1 MDYSLDM
8 KIGQM
13 IMTGFRGT
21 EVNQNSQIIHLIKNS
36 HLGGVWLVD
45 NDSPMGHTIGNIE
58 SAGQL
63 KKLIQKLQDASE
75 VPLFVSIDAEGGEV
89 IRLKEKYGFPATL
102 SAQYL
107 GEQNDLSL
115 TRDQAVNIAKTLKEL
130 GFNFNLSPVLDLNK
144 NPNNQALGR
153 KQRCFSDDPYIVIQH
168 ATQVIEAHHDQGII
182 CGAKHFP
189 GHGSAR
195 DDSHID
201 SVDVSETWSEDE
213 LIPYKELIEKG
224 LVDAVLTA
232 HVSLNRFDSQ
242 YPATLSK
249 NIVTGVLREK
259 LKFRGVVVS
268 DDMNMG
274 AIKENFNYE
283 NALELALNAG
293 VDIILQSNVNHYDEK
308 ITERTIEI
316 IKKLIKLGKVSK
328 EKIDESSQRI
338 VQLKQK
344 FKLNSR

>member
-1 MDYSLDM
+1 MDDSLDL

-13 IMTGFRGT
+13 IMVGFRGT
-21 EVNQNSQIIHLIKNS
+21 RVDEGSKIIHLIKNV

-45 NDSPMGHTIGNIE
+45 NDGPMGHTIGNIE
-58 SAGQL
+58 SPGQI
-63 KKLIQKLQDASE
+63 KKLIQKLQNASE
-75 VPLFVSIDAEGGEV
+75 IPLFVSIDAEGGEV
-89 IRLKEKYGFPATL
+89 IRLKEQYGFPATL

-115 TRDQAVNIAKTLKEL
+115 TRQQSLKIAKTLKRL

-144 NPNNQALGR
+144 NLNNQALGK
-153 KQRCFSDDPYIVIQH
+153 KQRCFSDDANTVIQH
-168 ATQVIEAHHDQGII
+168 AIRVIEAHHDQGII
-182 CGAKHFP
+182 CAAKHFP

-195 DDSHID
+195 DDSHVD

-213 LIPYKELIEKG
+213 LMPYKELIRKG
-224 LVDAVLTA
+224 LLDTVLTA
-232 HVSLNRFDSQ
+232 HVFLHRFDSR

-249 NIVTGVLREK
+249 NILTGVLREK
-259 LKFRGVVVS
+259 LKFHGVIIS

-308 ITERTIEI
+308 IAEHTIEI
-316 IKKLIKLGKVSK
+316 IKKLVRSGRVNSK
-328 EKIDESSQRI
+328 IIDESFNRI
-338 VQLKQK
+338 MELKQK
-344 FKLNSR
+344 FKLNS

>member
-1 MDYSLDM
+1 MAYSMDE

-13 IMTGFRGT
+13 IMVGFRGT
-21 EVNQNSQIIHLIKNS
+21 EVNQNSQIIHLIKNY

-45 NDSPMGHTIGNIE
+45 NDSPMGHTIGNIQ
-58 SAGQL
+58 SPGQL
-63 KKLIQKLQDASE
+63 QKLIQEMQAVAE
-75 VPLFVSIDAEGGEV
+75 IPLFVSIDAEGGEV

-102 SAQYL
+102 SARYL

-115 TRDQAVNIAKTLKEL
+115 TRHQALKIAKTLKQL
-130 GFNFNLSPVLDLNK
+130 GFNLNLSPVLDLNK
-144 NPNNQALGR
+144 NPNNQALGK
-153 KQRCFSDDPYIVIQH
+153 KQRCFSYVPNIVIQH

-201 SVDVSETWSEDE
+201 FVDVSETWSEDE
-213 LIPYKELIEKG
+213 LIPYKELIKKG

-249 NIVTGVLREK
+249 NIVTDILRKK

-274 AIKENFNYE
+274 AIKKNFNYE

-308 ITERTIEI
+308 IAEHTIEI
-316 IKKLIKLGKVSK
+316 IKKLVKSGKVSK
-328 EKIDESSQRI
+328 KIIDESFKRI
-338 VQLKQK
+338 IDLKHK
-344 FKLNSR
+344 FNLDS